1 MKYSHFTINDENSQ
15 NLDKTKKS
23 FHPNFHKIVFIKMT
37 ITEIHINLKII
48 SFVKIFLQMH

>member
-23 FHPNFHKIVFIKMT
+23 FHPNFHKIVFIKMA
-37 ITEIHINLKII
+37 ITEIHIN
-48 SFVKIFLQMH
+48 